1 MKKKSGKK
9 LIPSSYHLRNYN
21 FKLILYAM
29 TLSILGTVIVQSA
42 SVNEVQTSTFSTV
55 EKQVMGVVLG
65 VACMII
71 LSLLDYHKLLKAA
84 IPLYLINIGLLLYVK
99 YFTSYTFMGAKRWI
113 YIPGFG
119 TIQPSEFSKIAIV
132 IMGAWVLGKFKKKIN
147 HPLAL
152 LVYLAITGI
161 SAILILIEP
170 NLSTTLEV
178 LWCIA
183 TMLFLADINWKWITG
198 VLTAFG
204 ILAGIVIFSVYQPE
218 QKLFKLLIDNEVVKE
233 YQIERINAYFF
244 PDQYPDLT
252 YQQLNSVMAIG
263 SGQLAGKG
271 LNTSTLESVKNGG
284 FLSEEQSD
292 FIFSVVGEELGFI
305 GCCFLIMLYILI
317 AVEGLRI
324 AGRSPDFEGKIIAG
338 GLISIFTF
346 QSFVNMGVATLLLPN
361 TGTPLPFISAGMSSL
376 LGSFCTIGILLNI
389 GLQKKRNILM
399 EGTL

>member
-1 MKKKSGKK
+1 MKKKPKKK

-29 TLSILGTVIVQSA
+29 TLSILGTVIVRSA

-55 EKQVMGVVLG
+55 EKQVMGVAMG
-65 VACMII
+65 VTLMII
-71 LSLLDYHKLLKAA
+71 LSLIDYHKLLKAS
-84 IPLYLINIGLLLYVK
+84 IPLYLVNIGLLVYVK

-132 IMGAWVLGKFKKKIN
+132 IMGSWILGKFGKKIN
-147 HPLAL
+147 NPLAL
-152 LVYLAITGI
+152 LLYLAVTGI
-161 SAILILIEP
+161 SAVLILIEP

-183 TMLFLADINWKWITG
+183 SMLFLANISWKWITG
-198 VLTAFG
+198 VL
-204 ILAGIVIFSVYQPE
+204 AGMAVLVGVVIFSVYQPE
-218 QKLFKLLIDNEVVKE
+218 QKLFQFLIDNEVVKE

-244 PDQYPDLT
+244 PDEYADLT

-292 FIFSVVGEELGFI
+292 FIFAVVGEELGFI
-305 GCCFLIMLYILI
+305 GCCFLIMLYVLI

-324 AGRSPDFEGKIIAG
+324 AGRSPDFEGRIIAG
-338 GLISIFTF
+338 GLVSIFVF

-376 LGSFCTIGILLNI
+376 LGSFCTIGILLNV

>member
-1 MKKKSGKK
+1 MKKKPEKK
-9 LIPSSYHLRNYN
+9 KIHSYHLRNYN

-29 TLSILGTVIVQSA
+29 TLSILGTVIVRSA
-42 SVNEVQTSTFSTV
+42 SVNEVQTSAFSTV
-55 EKQVMGVVLG
+55 EKQVMGVAIGAVL
-65 VACMII
+65 MII

-84 IPLYLINIGLLLYVK
+84 IPLYLINIGLLIYVR

-119 TIQPSEFSKIAIV
+119 TIQPSEFSKIAII
-132 IMGAWVLGKFKKKIN
+132 IMGAWLLGKFRKKVN
-147 HPLAL
+147 NPLVMA
-152 LVYLAITGI
+152 VYLAITGI
-161 SAILILIEP
+161 SAVLILIEP

-183 TMLFLADINWKWITG
+183 TMLFLAEINWKWITG
-198 VLTAFG
+198 VLTAMAVLVG
-204 ILAGIVIFSVYQPE
+204 VVLFSVYQPE
-218 QKLFKLLIDNEVVKE
+218 QKLFNFLVENEVVKG

-244 PDQYPDLT
+244 PDEYPDLT

-292 FIFSVVGEELGFI
+292 FIFAVVGEELGFI
-305 GCCFLIMLYILI
+305 GCCFLIMLYVLI
-317 AVEGLRI
+317 AIEGLRI

-338 GLISIFTF
+338 GLVSIFIF

-361 TGTPLPFISAGMSSL
+361 TGTPLPLAIRCFLLALIIDGLVRSL
-376 LGSFCTIGILLNI
+376 GV
-389 GLQKKRNILM
+389 M
-399 EGTL
+399 ERMIAST

>member
-1 MKKKSGKK
+1 MKKKSEKK
-9 LIPSSYHLRNYN
+9 TIFSAYHLRNYN
-21 FKLILYAM
+21 FKVVLYAM
-29 TLSILGTVIVQSA
+29 TLSILGIVVVQSA

-55 EKQVMGVVLG
+55 EKQVMGLVIGTAAMFV
-65 VACMII
+65 
-71 LSLLDYHKLLKAA
+71 LSLIDYHKLLKAA
-84 IPLYLINIGLLLYVK
+84 IFLYLINIALLVYVK
-99 YFTSYTFMGAKRWI
+99 YLNPYTFMGAKRWI

-119 TIQPSEFSKIAIV
+119 TVQPSEFSKIAIV
-132 IMGAWVLGKFKKKIN
+132 IMGAWLLGKLKNRIN
-147 HPLAL
+147 NPLSL
-152 LVYLAITGI
+152 LAYLAVTGI
-161 SAILILIEP
+161 SAVLILIEP

-178 LWCIA
+178 LWGIA
-183 TMLFLADINWKWITG
+183 TMLFLANINWKWITG
-198 VLTAFG
+198 VLTGVAVLVGVVLFT
-204 ILAGIVIFSVYQPE
+204 VYQPE
-218 QKLFKLLIDNEVVKE
+218 QKIFQFLVENEIVKE

-244 PDQYPDLT
+244 PDEYPDLT

-292 FIFSVVGEELGFI
+292 FIFAVVGEELGFI
-305 GCCFLIMLYILI
+305 GCCFLIMLYALI
-317 AVEGLRI
+317 AIEGLRI
-324 AGRSPDFEGKIIAG
+324 AGRSPDFEGRIIAG
-338 GLISIFTF
+338 GLISIFVF

-376 LGSFCTIGILLNI
+376 LGSFCTMGILLNI